1 MKNNQ
6 GMTSKPFKYD
16 YLRYNIH
23 NVLRPNWLLILSLF
37 FLCRH
42 IFLFVLVGLMGL
54 RGGGA
59 PGMKVLVEMLN
70 PVYNI
75 TDILPAMM
83 FYVMSV
89 RSPKAKTLPRWL
101 WKHGRLLVFL
111 SIATFLIVFAFRTQL
126 ALSTYGAVE
135 WVVIA
140 VNVLIALYIGL
151 SGFIRDLFNEFPAVH
166 EPESP

>member
-1 MKNNQ
+1 
-6 GMTSKPFKYD
+6 MTSEPFKYD

-101 WKHGRLLVFL
+101 WKHGRLLFL
-111 SIATFLIVFAFRTQL
+111 YQL
-126 ALSTYGAVE
+126 RLS
-135 WVVIA
+135 
-140 VNVLIALYIGL
+140 
-151 SGFIRDLFNEFPAVH
+151 
-166 EPESP
+166 

>member
-1 MKNNQ
+1 
-6 GMTSKPFKYD
+6 
-16 YLRYNIH
+16 
-23 NVLRPNWLLILSLF
+23 
-37 FLCRH
+37 
-42 IFLFVLVGLMGL
+42 
-54 RGGGA
+54 
-59 PGMKVLVEMLN
+59 
-70 PVYNI
+70 
-75 TDILPAMM
+75 M

-89 RSPKAKTLPRWL
+89 RSPKAKILPRWL

-140 VNVLIALYIGL
+140 VNVLTALYIGL